1 MGECAHSKCE
11 STGFIDTFQSVHN
24 KSINVFYAKR
34 PHSFLVCETRD
45 WFFSIPGNFE
55 WLLEVKMVIFCLA
68 EVYVP
73 ARFDELPTGTRE
85 SF

>member
-1 MGECAHSKCE
+1 MFSMRRGPIPFWCVKP
-11 STGFIDTFQSVHN
+11 GIG
-24 KSINVFYAKR
+24 
-34 PHSFLVCETRD
+34 
-45 WFFSIPGNFE
+45 FFSIPGNFE

-73 ARFDELPTGTRE
+73 ARFDKLPTGTRE